1 MSELSPIGT
10 FTSDYNIKSGSVGP
24 LVSNTIGKV
33 IDPKTG
39 QSLAPY
45 QPGELVI
52 KVNSHFFTSTASS
65 IKVKQ
70 HFLYILIRVL
80 K

>member
-10 FTSDYNIKSGSVGP
+10 MTSDYNIKSGSVGP
-24 LVSNTIGKV
+24 LVSNTLGKI

-39 QSLAPY
+39 KSLAPY

-52 KVNSHFFTSTASS
+52 KVYFY
-65 IKVKQ
+65 V
-70 HFLYILIRVL
+70 LLMLID
-80 K
+80 

>member
-24 LVSNTIGKV
+24 LVSNTFGKI

-39 QSLAPY
+39 KSLAPY

-52 KVNSHFFTSTASS
+52 KVKSQMNMVCTRRCDLFLSF
-65 IKVKQ
+65 IK
-70 HFLYILIRVL
+70 YM
-80 K
+80 

>member
-10 FTSDYNIKSGSVGP
+10 CTSDYNIKSGSVGP
-24 LVSNTIGKV
+24 LVSNTFGKI

-39 QSLAPY
+39 KSFAPY

-52 KVNSHFFTSTASS
+52 KVNHNKKWYAQGGELFVF
-65 IKVKQ
+65 
-70 HFLYILIRVL
+70 
-80 K
+80 